1 MSLPNRQLTAAED
14 IQARIADP
22 GPGHW
27 VRMVDSARWKTPV
40 SDLPAQ
46 TVGDVR
52 ITHQK
57 YPPGFYRMEGVTGAE
72 AYRLLAPLEV
82 TVLQG
87 FVDGVW
93 RTWMVDD
100 PLHWAGMYELVQLLP
115 PGRIL
120 CAGLGLGLVVHRL
133 VARADITRI
142 SVVERSQAV
151 IDLVSPSLPDDPRID
166 RILCAEWDRVLPW
179 AQWPGDSYDGI
190 FWDLTIG
197 EQDDVI
203 PQLEWA
209 ARQAER
215 YMPGV
220 PLVRFG
226 IRDQSAF
233 R

>member
-1 MSLPNRQLTAAED
+1 MSRQLTAAED
-14 IQARIADP
+14 ILARIADP

-27 VRMVDSARWKTPV
+27 VRMVDVARWETPV
-40 SDLPAQ
+40 SDLPSR
-46 TVGDVR
+46 TIGDVR
-52 ITHQK
+52 ITHEK

-72 AYRLLAPLEV
+72 AYRLLAPLDV

-87 FVDGVW
+87 VAGGVW

-133 VARADITRI
+133 VARADITAI
-142 SVVERSQAV
+142 TVVERSQQV
-151 IDLVSPSLPDDPRID
+151 IELVAPSLPDDPRVQVVVESWEAF
-166 RILCAEWDRVLPW
+166 LAEHVQP
-179 AQWPGDSYDGI
+179 YDGI
-190 FWDLTIG
+190 FWDLTVG

-203 PQLEWA
+203 PALEQA
-209 ARQAER
+209 AELCER
-215 YMPGV
+215 HMPGV